1 MMIYLTSFFLC
12 IHIQYE
18 TLSKTTGSTSS
29 SASTSASS
37 SSSSMHID
45 DNADTLPRP
54 ADIYGVEHLVRMLCT
69 LRRNIVC
76 FSTIMIVI
84 LSSWLLSFSPLNFFS
99 FFPSFLHLFF
109 YFLFIIFNFR

>member
-1 MMIYLTSFFLC
+1 MMTYLSSFFLC

-18 TLSKTTGSTSS
+18 TLCKTTASTSS
-29 SASTSASS
+29 STSTSASS

-84 LSSWLLSFSPLNFFS
+84 LSS
-99 FFPSFLHLFF
+99 
-109 YFLFIIFNFR
+109 

>member
-1 MMIYLTSFFLC
+1 MHMDKSN
-12 IHIQYE
+12 HKNQE
-18 TLSKTTGSTSS
+18 TPQEIIENE
-29 SASTSASS
+29 AA
-37 SSSSMHID
+37 
-45 DNADTLPRP
+45 PRP

-99 FFPSFLHLFF
+99 FFPSFLHIFYNFLIFF
-109 YFLFIIFNFR
+109 VIFARYVAKSTVSVSNGK